1 MAEPWGW
8 GQVCISKWQYLLG
21 SVQKR
26 QKCHSKPDTH
36 CWARRAGPE
45 QVAGLAVG
53 VLLASSVLWPPL
65 SSMGTEPP
73 RQSPSRDTG
82 YRAWEVGEQ
91 VTDAVSS
98 ALSTRTSFSPGCKRC
113 LEDTHSVNIF
123 YVLTHLTFLTALRQ
137 LSLVSSVT
145 DEETEDTDHGTLPRL
160 KSSWEV
166 APRWEWK
173 LVQPLWRTVWKSS
186 KNYK

>member
-1 MAEPWGW
+1 
-8 GQVCISKWQYLLG
+8 
-21 SVQKR
+21 
-26 QKCHSKPDTH
+26 
-36 CWARRAGPE
+36 
-45 QVAGLAVG
+45 
-53 VLLASSVLWPPL
+53 
-65 SSMGTEPP
+65 MGTEPP

-160 KSSWEV
+160 KSS
-166 APRWEWK
+166 
-173 LVQPLWRTVWKSS
+173 
-186 KNYK
+186 